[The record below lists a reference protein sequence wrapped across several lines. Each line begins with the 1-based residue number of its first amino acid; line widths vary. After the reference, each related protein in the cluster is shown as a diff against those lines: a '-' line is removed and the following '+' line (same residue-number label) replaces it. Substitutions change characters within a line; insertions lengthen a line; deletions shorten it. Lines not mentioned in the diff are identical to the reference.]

1 MYAYVADGNGPDEIT
16 LPDVYSYSPVGALIP
31 LPKVWM
37 HNTVKVH
44 AWTGAEEG
52 GKGSGDSTEPEEM
65 VFVTESGSVY
75 HTKAGCR
82 YHRCPE
88 AVYHRGEM
96 IMGRNTAHV
105 RPAADIRT
113 LLGLFTLQAPGT
125 VTTMM
130 RPAVD

>member
-1 MYAYVADGNGPDEIT
+1 M
-16 LPDVYSYSPVGALIP
+16 
-31 LPKVWM
+31 
-37 HNTVKVH
+37 KVH

-82 YHRCPE
+82 YLNLSITQVVPE

-113 LLGLFTLQAPGT
+113 LPGLFTLQAPGT